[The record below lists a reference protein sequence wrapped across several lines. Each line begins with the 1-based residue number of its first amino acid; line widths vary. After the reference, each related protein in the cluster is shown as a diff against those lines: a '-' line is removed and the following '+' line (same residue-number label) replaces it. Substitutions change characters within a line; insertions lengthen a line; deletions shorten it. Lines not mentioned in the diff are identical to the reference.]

1 MPVAWL
7 SFGLP
12 YFPECKSEICM
23 KFATCDLYCGCEKRG
38 ALPSI
43 SRMRVAACS
52 ACSSLGA
59 TGGSMVTRRCSYTA
73 VHMMPSYFS
82 FYCAIFHPCG
92 RSQKAV
98 WRIMPLMCALYKSV
112 CDGPKVRVRL
122 ILRAT
127 YTPENTVRH

>member
-1 MPVAWL
+1 MVIFL
-7 SFGLP
+7 LCMYRIFRSISRTF
-12 YFPECKSEICM
+12 YQEICL

-43 SRMRVAACS
+43 PRMRVAACS
-52 ACSSLGA
+52 ACSSLGV

-82 FYCAIFHPCG
+82 FYCVIFHPCG

-98 WRIMPLMCALYKSV
+98 WRMCALYKSV
-112 CDGPKVRVRL
+112 CDGPRL
-122 ILRAT
+122 ILHAT
-127 YTPENTVRH
+127 YTPVNI